1 MKGIASLPRNPLA
14 RPATLF
20 HSVSV
25 TPDYEAI
32 EQAEAVA
39 VRVAL
44 ERGYLKTTQLREALL
59 LREQLRISGRQTRLL
74 QLLGSRYIAPEFQ
87 AELSQVYFA
96 ALNAT
101 QAPAPA
107 EAKPAP
113 AAARAE
119 PMDSMPSSDELAIP
133 EFMLQAS
140 SEQLERPVAEDPDAV
155 QDFMRISSELK
166 VPDDLGSRES
176 GEFTESGLFRWLKSH
191 MPGQ

>member
-1 MKGIASLPRNPLA
+1 MKGIASAGRKALA
-14 RPATLF
+14 RPAALF
-20 HSVSV
+20 HSVDV

-74 QLLGSRYIAPEFQ
+74 QLLGSRYIPAEFQ

-101 QAPAPA
+101 QAPAA
-107 EAKPAP
+107 EPAP
-113 AAARAE
+113 APAPVPAD
-119 PMDSMPSSDELAIP
+119 PLDSMPSSDELAIP

-140 SEQLERPVAEDPDAV
+140 SEQLEKPAAEDPDSV

-166 VPDDLGSRES
+166 VPDDLRSGKS
-176 GEFTESGLFRWLKSH
+176 GEFSESGLFRWLKGH
-191 MPGQ
+191 LPGQ